1 MRFFAVFAVLA
12 ALCGCASKPPGTER
26 VFFESASPRWLDDI
40 GNPALKPVRGRG
52 YLVYPQAAG
61 PGPYPAVILLHSSLG
76 PGSLEWGFAKRV
88 LAQGQAVLMVD
99 SLTSRGLVKITDDQ
113 TAVTEVSI
121 LNDLYAAHRFIAADP
136 RIDRGR
142 IAVAGFSKG
151 GLPALYSAFSNIHQ
165 RFGYKNDPFSSHL
178 AFYPWCGLELADL
191 RLSKRPVQIH
201 SGGADEITPAG
212 LCAGLVKAVRR
223 ANPRTPVDFYIY
235 EGQGH
240 GFTHPAL
247 DRLSMPVGY
256 PYPKDCRITQG
267 PDGRFIE
274 RSSGQLITGR
284 SLSPI
289 IKACSAKG
297 AWVSGDAD
305 AGALAY
311 DRALAFLGGGGAP
324 RSPDAPSGPKK
335 TDDRGGFIR

>member
-1 MRFFAVFAVLA
+1 MRFFRFFTFALFFGV
-12 ALCGCASKPPGTER
+12 LCGCASKPPGTER
-26 VFFESASPRWLDDI
+26 VFFPTASPRWLDDI
-40 GNPALKPVRGRG
+40 GHPALKPVRGRG
-52 YLVYPQAAG
+52 ALVYPQNAG
-61 PGPYPAVILLHSSLG
+61 AGPYPAVILLHSSLG
-76 PGSLEWGFAKRV
+76 PGSLEWDFAKRV

-99 SLTSRGLVKITDDQ
+99 SLTPRGLVKITDDQ
-113 TAVTEVSI
+113 TAVSEVSI
-121 LNDLYAAHRFIAADP
+121 LNDLYAAHGFLAADP

-151 GLPALYSAFSNIHQ
+151 GLPALYSAFSTIHQ

-178 AFYPWCGLELADL
+178 AFYPWCGLELADPS
-191 RLSKRPVQIH
+191 LSGRPVQIH
-201 SGGADEITPAG
+201 SGGADEITPAA
-212 LCAGLVKAVRR
+212 LCEGLVQTVRR
-223 ANPRTPVDFYIY
+223 ANPRAAVDFYVY
-235 EGQGH
+235 EGQAH

-256 PYPKDCRITQG
+256 PYPRDCRIAEG

-274 RSSGQLITGR
+274 RSSGQVITGR

-289 IKACSAKG
+289 IKACSHKG

-311 DRALAFLGGGGAP
+311 DRALAFLAGA
-324 RSPDAPSGPKK
+324 R
-335 TDDRGGFIR
+335 R